1 MTMPRAIP
9 IRREKVID
17 EQGNIV
23 ELAIWKVPP
32 TRENAAG
39 IRYRLAFVRR
49 GQAVPAVLYDCHP
62 PKGHHRHREGIEE
75 SYNFVDVDHLLTDFT
90 ADVRRVTGDATWP
103 RR

>member
-1 MTMPRAIP
+1 MPRAIP

-23 ELAIWKVPP
+23 ELAIWRIPP
-32 TRENAAG
+32 TRQNVAG

-49 GQAVPAVLYDCHP
+49 GEGIPPVLYDCHP
-62 PKGHHRHREGIEE
+62 PKGHHRHLEGIEE
-75 SYNFVDVDHLLTDFT
+75 PYHVDQLLADFT